1 MYHIIAQKCTPR
13 QKTAPSNGRPLI
25 HFRYVFSCG
34 EATQRLFHEQK
45 LKLGKINNLFLTQ
58 LTWQCIGGLPG
69 LLLTLREAC
78 KQSLSIHGPPGLSD
92 FLTASQ
98 CFMSMHNV
106 DLKCSEYDGESDGV
120 YKDENIIVKP
130 IPIKG
135 QTKDNFS
142 YNSKITEIFDDEGG
156 TSYDIDYS
164 QPKSNID
171 KNRGKSKSEHCVNT
185 KSPKRFKLDV
195 EPRTVVNYIC
205 ELVAVPGKMNVK
217 KAFELGVPSG
227 PLLGKL
233 QKGKDVTLEN
243 GAVVRM

>member
-1 MYHIIAQKCTPR
+1 MQKLFGAVPNASGGVQIISGGAHPYPLHPPENLCLTLR

-120 YKDENIIVKP
+120 YKDENIVVKP
-130 IPIKG
+130 IPVKG
-135 QTKDNFS
+135 NHFISDIQWSNHDN
-142 YNSKITEIFDDEGG
+142 I
-156 TSYDIDYS
+156 
-164 QPKSNID
+164 
-171 KNRGKSKSEHCVNT
+171 
-185 KSPKRFKLDV
+185 L
-195 EPRTVVNYIC
+195 PRT
-205 ELVAVPGKMNVK
+205 A
-217 KAFELGVPSG
+217 
-227 PLLGKL
+227 
-233 QKGKDVTLEN
+233 
-243 GAVVRM
+243 